1 MEKPDESASS
11 NNRSLALR
19 KTFGLTKG
27 EWELSSKD
35 CSHSCFKEV
44 AAFDWLVHFFAG
56 NFTTFVASKNN
67 QKVKRDNI
75 EQIFSKFLELNVLI
89 IGDAMVDSY
98 LWGKVDRI
106 SPEAPVPIVTVT
118 KQENRLGGAGN
129 VSLNIQAL
137 GANPILV
144 SIIGDD
150 EKGRIFAEL
159 MQENHLNNEGVF
171 VDETRM
177 TTVKTRI
184 ISGGRQ
190 ISRVDQEISTL
201 INHEFEKKVF
211 ERIKIIIDKVHIHI
225 VIFVDYDK
233 GLISPWLIKNV
244 IELAKTKNI
253 LTVADPKRRNFDNYQ
268 QVDLFKPNFNEFKD
282 GLKLQIEKTDME
294 ELKIVSENFKKEN
307 QIGLLFITL
316 SELGVFLTNGVK
328 QNYYPAEVRDIADV
342 SGAGDT
348 VVAVAS
354 LCLAAGLPIPFMA
367 QLSNLAGGLVCE
379 KLGVVTIDL
388 EQLKNEVKKILII

>member
-1 MEKPDESASS
+1 M
-11 NNRSLALR
+11 
-19 KTFGLTKG
+19 
-27 EWELSSKD
+27 
-35 CSHSCFKEV
+35 
-44 AAFDWLVHFFAG
+44 
-56 NFTTFVASKNN
+56 
-67 QKVKRDNI
+67 KRDNI
-75 EQIFSKFLELNVLI
+75 EQVFSKFSELNVLI

-106 SPEAPVPIVTVT
+106 SPEAPIPIVTVT

-137 GANPILV
+137 GATPILV

-150 EKGRIFAEL
+150 EKGRIFTEL
-159 MQENHLNNEGVF
+159 LQENNLTNEGIF

-184 ISGGRQ
+184 ISGGQQ
-190 ISRVDQEISTL
+190 ISRVDQEISSL
-201 INHEFEKKVF
+201 INAELEEKIFTK
-211 ERIKIIIDKVHIHI
+211 IKNIIVLQQVNII
-225 VIFVDYDK
+225 IFVDYDK
-233 GLISPWLIKNV
+233 GLITPRLIKDV
-244 IELAKTKNI
+244 IELGKSKGI
-253 LTVADPKRRNFDNYQ
+253 LTVADPKSRNFNNYQ
-268 QVDLFKPNFNEFKD
+268 KVDLFKPNFKEFKD

-294 ELKIVSENFKKEN
+294 ELKKVSENFKKEN

-348 VVAVAS
+348 VVAAAS
-354 LCLAAGLPIPFMA
+354 LCLAAKLPIPFMA

-379 KLGVVTIDL
+379 KLGVVPIDL
-388 EQLKNEVKKILII
+388 ELLKKEAKKIQLL

>member
-1 MEKPDESASS
+1 MK
-11 NNRSLALR
+11 
-19 KTFGLTKG
+19 K
-27 EWELSSKD
+27 
-35 CSHSCFKEV
+35 
-44 AAFDWLVHFFAG
+44 
-56 NFTTFVASKNN
+56 
-67 QKVKRDNI
+67 DNI
-75 EQIFSKFLELNVLI
+75 EEVFSKFSKLNVLI

-106 SPEAPVPIVTVT
+106 SPEAPIPIVTVT

-150 EKGRIFAEL
+150 EKGRIFTEL
-159 MQENHLNNEGVF
+159 LQENRLINDGIF

-184 ISGGRQ
+184 ISGGQQ

-201 INHEFEKKVF
+201 INNELEDTIFNK
-211 ERIKIIIDKVHIHI
+211 IKSIVDLEHIHI
-225 VIFVDYDK
+225 IIFVDYDK
-233 GLISPWLIKNV
+233 GLITSRLIKNV
-244 IELAKTKNI
+244 IELAKVKNI
-253 LTVADPKRRNFDNYQ
+253 LTVADPKSRNFNNYQ
-268 QVDLFKPNFNEFKD
+268 KVDLFKPNFKEFKD

-294 ELKIVSENFKKEN
+294 ELKKVSENFKKEN

-348 VVAVAS
+348 VVAAAS
-354 LCLAAGLPIPFMA
+354 LCLAAKLPIPFMA

-379 KLGVVTIDL
+379 KLGVVPIDL
-388 EQLKNEVKKILII
+388 DLLKKEAKKIQII

>member
-1 MEKPDESASS
+1 M
-11 NNRSLALR
+11 
-19 KTFGLTKG
+19 
-27 EWELSSKD
+27 
-35 CSHSCFKEV
+35 SCDPILFI
-44 AAFDWLVHFFAG
+44 FFAL
-56 NFTTFVASKNN
+56 NFTTFVATKKK
-67 QKVKRDNI
+67 QDVKRDNI
-75 EQIFSKFLELNVLI
+75 EQVFNKFSALNVLI
-89 IGDAMVDSY
+89 IGDGMVDSY

-106 SPEAPVPIVTVT
+106 SPEAPIPIVTVT

-137 GANPILV
+137 GATPILV

-150 EKGRIFAEL
+150 EKGRIFADL
-159 MQENHLNNEGVF
+159 MLENKLNNEGIF
-171 VDETRM
+171 VDKSRM

-184 ISGGRQ
+184 ISGGQQ
-190 ISRVDQEISTL
+190 ISRVDQEVSGL
-201 INHEFEKKVF
+201 IDQEFEK
-211 ERIKIIIDKVHIHI
+211 RIFARISEIIEKQHINI

-233 GLISPWLIKNV
+233 GLITPWLIKNV
-244 IELAKTKNI
+244 VQLAKSKNI
-253 LTVADPKRRNFDNYQ
+253 LTVADPKSRNFNNYQ
-268 QVDLFKPNFNEFKD
+268 QVDLFKPNFKEFKD

-316 SELGVFLTNGVK
+316 SELGVFLTNGIK

-348 VVAVAS
+348 VIAAAS
-354 LCLAAGLPIPFMA
+354 LCLAASLPIPFMA

-379 KLGVVTIDL
+379 KLGVVPIDL
-388 EQLKNEVKKILII
+388 EQLKKEAKKIQLL

>member
-1 MEKPDESASS
+1 MK
-11 NNRSLALR
+11 
-19 KTFGLTKG
+19 K
-27 EWELSSKD
+27 
-35 CSHSCFKEV
+35 
-44 AAFDWLVHFFAG
+44 
-56 NFTTFVASKNN
+56 
-67 QKVKRDNI
+67 DNI
-75 EQIFSKFLELNVLI
+75 EQVFSKFSELNVLI

-106 SPEAPVPIVTVT
+106 SPEAPIPIVTVT

-137 GANPILV
+137 GATPILV

-150 EKGRIFAEL
+150 EKGRIFTEL
-159 MQENHLNNEGVF
+159 MEENHLTNEGIF
-171 VDETRM
+171 IDETRM

-184 ISGGRQ
+184 ISGGQQ
-190 ISRVDQEISTL
+190 ISRVDQEISSL
-201 INHEFEKKVF
+201 IDHEFENKIFGK
-211 ERIKIIIDKVHIHI
+211 IQKIIDNKHIDI

-233 GLISPWLIKNV
+233 GIITRWLIKNI
-244 IELAKTKNI
+244 IELAQSKNI
-253 LTVADPKRRNFDNYQ
+253 LTVADPKSRNFNNYQ
-268 QVDLFKPNFNEFKD
+268 QVDLFKPNFKEFRD
-282 GLKLQIEKTDME
+282 GLNLQIEKTDME
-294 ELKIVSENFKKEN
+294 QLKKVSENFKKDN

-348 VVAVAS
+348 VVAAAS

-379 KLGVVTIDL
+379 KLGVVTIDM
-388 EQLKNEVKKILII
+388 EQLKKEAKKIQLF

>member
-1 MEKPDESASS
+1 
-11 NNRSLALR
+11 
-19 KTFGLTKG
+19 
-27 EWELSSKD
+27 
-35 CSHSCFKEV
+35 
-44 AAFDWLVHFFAG
+44 
-56 NFTTFVASKNN
+56 
-67 QKVKRDNI
+67 VKRDNI
-75 EQIFSKFLELNVLI
+75 EQVFNKFSELNVLI

-106 SPEAPVPIVTVT
+106 SPEAPIPIVTVT

-129 VSLNIQAL
+129 VSLNIQAF
-137 GANPILV
+137 GATPILV

-150 EKGRIFAEL
+150 EKGRIFTEL
-159 MQENHLNNEGVF
+159 LQENHLINDGIF

-184 ISGGRQ
+184 ISGGQQ

-201 INHEFEKKVF
+201 INTELEDKIFNK
-211 ERIKIIIDKVHIHI
+211 IKSIVDLEHIHI
-225 VIFVDYDK
+225 IIFVDYDK
-233 GLISPWLIKNV
+233 GLITSRLIKNV
-244 IELAKTKNI
+244 IELAKDKNI
-253 LTVADPKRRNFDNYQ
+253 LTVADPKSRNFNNYQ
-268 QVDLFKPNFNEFKD
+268 KVDLFKPNFKEFKD

-294 ELKIVSENFKKEN
+294 ELKKVSENFKKEN

-348 VVAVAS
+348 VVAAAS
-354 LCLAAGLPIPFMA
+354 LCLAAKLPIPFMA

-379 KLGVVTIDL
+379 KLGVVPIDL
-388 EQLKNEVKKILII
+388 ELLKKEAKKIQLI